1 MADTHKGEATNR
13 EDEETGFLSGSGT
26 QEPMAGFFSRLR
38 FRHRSGRRGK
48 FYRWLR
54 VAVIGTL
61 VLLFVLF
68 VIIPVVYR
76 YSPGIQR
83 YFIFLNSVQDDVDFS
98 EPEDVGLPGTR
109 NFYVETEENI
119 SVGVWH
125 ILPESLVHSV
135 PDVSSE
141 EKAKWFEDTLR
152 HDQPVIFYMHGNK
165 GSRGQERRVK
175 LYNVL
180 RKMGYHIITFD
191 YRGYADSSS
200 VIPTETGLV
209 TDAKVIFQYLLNYTK
224 ASLIFVWGHS
234 LGTGV
239 ACHSVSELCQE
250 QKCPG
255 GVILEAPFN
264 SIPEEVRRHPMAMLF
279 RGLPYFDW
287 AFVEPLKDIDVQF
300 QSDVHITKITA
311 PLIILHAHDDLVIPF
326 DLGKKLHEAGQNGRS
341 PEHPISFIEFEAEL
355 GYGHNHIAKAPEL
368 TSIIRDFIKSA
379 QKSI

>member
-1 MADTHKGEATNR
+1 
-13 EDEETGFLSGSGT
+13 
-26 QEPMAGFFSRLR
+26 MAGFFSRLR

-48 FYRWLR
+48 YYRWLR
-54 VAVIGTL
+54 AAVIGTI

-68 VIIPVVYR
+68 VIVPVVYR

-83 YFIFLNSVQDDVDFS
+83 YFIFLNKVQGNIEFGK
-98 EPEDVGLPGTR
+98 PEDVGLPGTR
-109 NFYVETEENI
+109 NFYIETEENV

-125 ILPESLVHSV
+125 ILPEPLVHSV
-135 PDVSSE
+135 PDISSE
-141 EKAKWFEDTLR
+141 EQAKWFEDTLR
-152 HDQPVIFYMHGNK
+152 NNNPVIFYMHGNK
-165 GSRGQERRVK
+165 GSRGQERRVN

-191 YRGYADSSS
+191 YRGYGDSSS
-200 VIPTETGLV
+200 VIPSESGLV

-264 SIPEEVRRHPMAMLF
+264 SITEEVRHHPMGMIF
-279 RGLPYFDW
+279 WGLPYFDW
-287 AFVEPLKDIDVQF
+287 AFVDPLKDIDVQF
-300 QSDVHITKITA
+300 KSDVHITRITA
-311 PLIILHAHDDLVIPF
+311 PIIILHAQDDRVIPF
-326 DLGKKLHEAGQNGRS
+326 DLGKKLYEAGLHGRS
-341 PEHPISFIEFEAEL
+341 RELPPISFIEFKTEF
-355 GYGHNHIAKAPEL
+355 GYGHNYISRAPEL
-368 TSIIRDFIKSA
+368 MPIIKNFIQTT
-379 QKSI
+379 QKPN